1 MNANASTSGTDPI
14 PSVRARWIHAAVPA
28 VLVAATLWLGA
39 LPLVAATNEVTRKLQ
54 PARWLLV
61 VDVSDKLGDR
71 SKVIAGVIGELVVSG
86 VNGQLKE
93 GDQIGLWTFDK
104 KLNAGIAPLQTWQTG
119 QSNLI
124 AGRTAKFV
132 AEQKF
137 GGKSKLSAVVP
148 ELTRVVKDS
157 RRLTVL
163 IFSDAS
169 QTISGTP
176 YDQELNAAYAAKRAE
191 GSETRMP
198 LVTVLRSEMGK
209 FIGQSVSF
217 APWLEYPAFTPDPQE
232 LKAKAAVKP
241 APELKK
247 AIIIGSGPKPTQPTT
262 NVLVVSPQPVTPA
275 VETPATPVPEIQ
287 PVQPAPRPAVQPA
300 AVVQATLAT
309 QAQLATNPPVADSA
323 APTAAPA
330 AEASVAPAA
339 QASAAVSEPDSDGGI
354 LSRKWLLLLGLG
366 CMWIAIVMALLLVR
380 RSKRSARASL
390 ITRSFDRN
398 QR

>member
-1 MNANASTSGTDPI
+1 
-14 PSVRARWIHAAVPA
+14 
-28 VLVAATLWLGA
+28 LVAATLWLGA

-54 PARWLLV
+54 PARWLFV
-61 VDVSDKLGDR
+61 VDVSDKMGDR

-176 YDQELNAAYAAKRAE
+176 YDQELNAAYAAKKAE

-198 LVTVLRSEMGK
+198 LVTVLRSAKGK

-217 APWLEYPAFTPDPQE
+217 APWLEYPAFTPDPEE

-241 APELKK
+241 APEPKK

-275 VETPATPVPEIQ
+275 VDTPATPVPEIQ
-287 PVQPAPRPAVQPA
+287 PVQPAAPPIAPAPRPAVQPA
-300 AVVQATLAT
+300 AVVPATLAT
-309 QAQLATNPPVADSA
+309 QAQLATNPPAAESA
-323 APTAAPA
+323 APTAAPD
-330 AEASVAPAA
+330 AEATVAPAA

-354 LSRKWLLLLGLG
+354 LSRKWLLILGLG

-380 RSKRSARASL
+380 RSKRSTRASL
-390 ITRSFDRN
+390 ITRSFDRK